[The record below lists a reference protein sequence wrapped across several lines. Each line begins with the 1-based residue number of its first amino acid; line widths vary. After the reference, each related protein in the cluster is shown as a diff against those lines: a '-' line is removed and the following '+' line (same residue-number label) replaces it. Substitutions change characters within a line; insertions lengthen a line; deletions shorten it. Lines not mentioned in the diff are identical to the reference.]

1 MADTEKAEET
11 VAKKPA
17 AAREESP
24 GELLIRAAELLEKR
38 RGKRAKSYAA
48 LAVEARAMAA
58 RLDAL

>member
-1 MADTEKAEET
+1 MADTEKGEEPVVKKPPVPKEET
-11 VAKKPA
+11 
-17 AAREESP
+17 P

-48 LAVEARAMAA
+48 LAAEARAMAA